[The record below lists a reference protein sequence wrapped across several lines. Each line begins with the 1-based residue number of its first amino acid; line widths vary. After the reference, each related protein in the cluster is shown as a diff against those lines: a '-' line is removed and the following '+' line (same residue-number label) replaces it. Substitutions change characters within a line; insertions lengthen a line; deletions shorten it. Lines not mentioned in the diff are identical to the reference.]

1 MGIQERLKILKPLVN
16 LDKDENDFMRI
27 MILQRR
33 KDNPKLKYSEKQLKV
48 YTFYSW
54 EEFYKQ
60 EARIKELCD
69 LNNARAYLRLNTQ
82 NAVTVSMLMQK
93 EIIDNIMNNC
103 AWKNE
108 GVWNSVSGKG
118 GSREYFML
126 DIDYEHLHLVNT
138 IKQDLENHFIQRS
151 IKDNKCNTYP
161 IVENPTKSGIHMIT
175 KPFDTRIL
183 EPYNKKLSTQGV
195 PIIQIQKDCNTLLY
209 YKDA

>member
-27 MILQRR
+27 MILQRK
-33 KDNPKLKYSEKQLKV
+33 KDNPSLEYSEKQLKV

-54 EEFYKQ
+54 AEFEKQ

-82 NAVTVSMLMQK
+82 NAVTISYLMQK

-118 GSREYFML
+118 GSKDWWVV
-126 DIDYEHLHLVNT
+126 DIDDEHLHLYERIVTDIVN
-138 IKQDLENHFIQRS
+138 EYGQRIS
-151 IKDNKCNTYP
+151 LVVGNIHKN
-161 IVENPTKSGIHMIT
+161 ETKSGVHLIC
-175 KPFDTRIL
+175 KPFDRRIIDRFNT
-183 EPYNKKLSTQGV
+183 ELSDEGI
-195 PIIQIQKDCNTLLY
+195 PIIIIQKDANTVLY
-209 YKDA
+209 IGNEN

>member
-1 MGIQERLKILKPLVN
+1 MKRLKILKPLVN
-16 LDKDENDFMRI
+16 LDKDENDFMRV

-33 KDNPKLKYSEKQLKV
+33 KDNPDLEYSEKQLKV

-54 EEFYKQ
+54 AEFYKQ

-82 NAVTVSMLMQK
+82 NAVTVSMNMQK

-118 GSREYFML
+118 GSKDWIIL
-126 DIDYEHLHLVNT
+126 DLDSEHIHLEKGIT
-138 IKQDLENHFIQRS
+138 EDLVVHYMKRS
-151 IKDNKCNTYP
+151 FEKATTVIIPNK
-161 IVENPTKSGIHMIT
+161 TKSGIHLIC

-183 EPYNKKLSTQGV
+183 DKYNRELSEKGIPT
-195 PIIQIQKDCNTLLY
+195 IIKQPDANTVLY
-209 YKDA
+209 IGNE